1 MAELDQLV
9 AQVLERWQ
17 VQGEAPAWDE
27 VLARAG
33 LAEPTRRRSGSKRL
47 YVALLL
53 AVVVTIA
60 APAFAIVARHLL
72 SARPVPGTATTTH
85 VELGPGRSAEL
96 RLRSS
101 GSALARDSAGFRF
114 LDASPGQARS
124 FRWTLELH
132 GLDQVGGAG
141 IWLRGRAIPLCK
153 PCGNG
158 VGLFVLRDEE
168 ALALLNGQATLTVG
182 EARHRVAP
190 AAGGRL
196 TRARPGSP

>member
-1 MAELDQLV
+1 MAEPDRLV

-33 LAEPTRRRSGSKRL
+33 LAEPTRRRPGSKRL
-47 YVALLL
+47 YAALL
-53 AVVVTIA
+53 AAGVVAIA

-72 SARPVPGTATTTH
+72 STRPVPGTTTTTH
-85 VELGPGRSAEL
+85 VELGTGRSAEL

-101 GSALARDSAGFRF
+101 GSPLARDSAGFRF
-114 LDASPGQARS
+114 LDAGPDLARS

-141 IWLRGRAIPLCK
+141 ITLRGRVIRLCK

-168 ALALLNGQATLTVG
+168 ALGLLNGQATVTVG
-182 EARHRVAP
+182 QARQRVAP

-196 TRARPGSP
+196 PRARPASP